1 MPTDLRWPTY
11 PLRKTILREGVRD
24 KAKPDAGSCYV
35 RDDEGNVYLDAIGGI
50 GCNPLGHG
58 HPKFVAA
65 MSEQL
70 AKLTVSAGS
79 FWTEP
84 LLALAEEVTDRSPI
98 EDGRVFIGNTG
109 TEVNEA
115 AIKQVLRARPGR
127 DVIISMERAF
137 HGRTLGSIAL
147 TANPKYREPYVSC
160 LEEPQDRFAHMNVG
174 RAHFNDLDSVK
185 DAFSRYQGRVAA
197 VWFEPIQ
204 GEAGIY
210 PATKEF
216 LVGLREL
223 CNEHGALLA
232 ADEIQ
237 SGAGRTGDFSAWTT
251 IVGDDPQLA
260 PDVIW
265 YAKALGG
272 GLPVSA
278 CVSSAEI
285 AENMGRGSHG
295 STFGGNPFAC
305 AAGIATLKIMDEEKL
320 MESARAQLPTL
331 QKIAAEDPHSRVVEV
346 RGLGS
351 MIGIEING
359 AGETPAAALG
369 DLLQK
374 HGMLTTVCA
383 GKTVRLLFPYAADE
397 SILREAWRILRAAL
411 DEDTNG

>member
-1 MPTDLRWPTY
+1 MATDLRWPTY

-24 KAKPDAGSCYV
+24 KAQPGGGSCYV

-65 MSEQL
+65 MAEQL
-70 AKLTVSAGS
+70 GKLTVSAGS

-84 LLALAEEVTDRSPI
+84 LLALAEEVTDRCPI
-98 EDGRVFIGNTG
+98 LDARVFLGNTG

-147 TANPKYREPYVSC
+147 TANPKYRDPYVSC
-160 LEEPQDRFAHMNVG
+160 LEESQDRFAHMNVA
-174 RAHFNDLDSVK
+174 RAHFNELDSVRET
-185 DAFSRYQGRVAA
+185 FERYRGRVAA

-210 PATKEF
+210 PGTKEF

-260 PDVIW
+260 PDVMW

-278 CVSSAEI
+278 CVSKAEI
-285 AENMGRGSHG
+285 AENMSRGSHG

-305 AAGIATLKIMDEEKL
+305 MAGVTTLRIMDEEKL
-320 MESARAQLPTL
+320 MDSARAQLPTL
-331 QKIAAEDPHSRVVEV
+331 QKIAAEDPHPRVVEV

-351 MIGIEING
+351 MIGVEING
-359 AGETPAAALG
+359 QGDTPAAALG
-369 DLLQK
+369 GLLQK
-374 HGMLTTVCA
+374 NGMLTTVCA
-383 GKTVRLLFPYAADE
+383 GRTVRLLLPYAADE
-397 SILREAWRILRAAL
+397 TVLREAWRILRAAL